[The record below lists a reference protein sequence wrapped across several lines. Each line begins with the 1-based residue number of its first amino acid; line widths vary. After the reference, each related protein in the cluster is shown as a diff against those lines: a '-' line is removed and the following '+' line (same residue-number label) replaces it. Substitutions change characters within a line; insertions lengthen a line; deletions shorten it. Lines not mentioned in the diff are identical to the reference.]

1 MDRHLRVT
9 KGGYLFADIAFDYS
23 TQINANAKIT
33 IYKTVDAGLDMKT
46 VIPLVTYFKEI
57 EHLEFFTVAEIKAFD
72 RSLLNNLPDVPT
84 IANEVLKF
92 TYDKIHYRYVV
103 GDSATIAIIDI
114 DADFEANVKEM
125 QLHSAKRVS
134 DDGAASSNSLEINR
148 NFIIRICLTH
158 SGNGP
163 TEFISVS

>member
-46 VIPLVTYFKEI
+46 VIPLVTYFEEI
-57 EHLEFFTVAEIKAFD
+57 EHPEFFTVAEIKGFD
-72 RSLLNNLPDVPT
+72 RSLLNNLPDVLPV
-84 IANEVLKF
+84 ANEVLEF

-114 DADFEANVKEM
+114 DTDF
-125 QLHSAKRVS
+125 
-134 DDGAASSNSLEINR
+134 G
-148 NFIIRICLTH
+148 IILKKCNCTRPGELAMMAWQVQT
-158 SGNGP
+158 
-163 TEFISVS
+163 V